1 MRSNAG
7 PRKPVQFHGAGAA
20 GSLQRPIDKPE
31 APLGNPFTHVQIRRD
46 VANIIMKR
54 ACSGSVQTFVVVT
67 TPFQFTKESALKPA
81 LRVGIVISDNVAYT
95 HQDAAKVSQNG
106 IKGTARIVRCCV
118 PITADKR
125 GQLRRQRLE

>member
-31 APLGNPFTHVQIRRD
+31 APLRNPFTHVQIRRD
-46 VANIIMKR
+46 IANIIMKR

-67 TPFQFTKESALKPA
+67 APLQFTKESALEPS
-81 LRVGIVISDNVAYT
+81 LRVGIVMSDNVAHA
-95 HQDAAKVSQNG
+95 HQDTAEVSQNG
-106 IKGTARIVRCCV
+106 VKRTA
-118 PITADKR
+118 
-125 GQLRRQRLE
+125 